1 MLEILNLKLSRRL
14 FAKIWSKILSSE
26 TEKPEPKILGAK
38 GASKILGTSFT
49 TGLHHAGLALPLC
62 AHFLLRFFHA
72 AGFLFHAPGAAL
84 NSAERGLLSFLPCRG
99 APCLLQPAGKD
110 GVCRGTGRGLLAA
123 RPIVVARLALK

>member
-14 FAKIWSKILSSE
+14 FAKIWPKILSSE

-38 GASKILGTSFT
+38 GASKMMGTSFT

-72 AGFLFHAPGAAL
+72 AGFLFHAL
-84 NSAERGLLSFLPCRG
+84 VWLRSIERSEVFFLSFLAAEPHAFYSQPVKTASAG
-99 APCLLQPAGKD
+99 AQAAACWPL
-110 GVCRGTGRGLLAA
+110 GLLW
-123 RPIVVARLALK
+123 LYD